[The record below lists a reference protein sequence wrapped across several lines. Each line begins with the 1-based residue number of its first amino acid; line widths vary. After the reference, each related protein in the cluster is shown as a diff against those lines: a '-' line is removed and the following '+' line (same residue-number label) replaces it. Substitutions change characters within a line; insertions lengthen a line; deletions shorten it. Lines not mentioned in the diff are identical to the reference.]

1 MSVYYVKNSKR
12 WYYSFML
19 NRERC
24 HGACRG
30 CKTISQALEY
40 EADKKH
46 ELSLI
51 QRNKLSESY
60 HITVKEMCNILL
72 EYSKANNSAHQYKQ
86 NKHCVRVYKKFFG
99 LYTTINRITPRK
111 VEEFKQFL
119 LDQGLKNSSVNRYYS
134 SLSKAF
140 NLVII
145 NYQLNIVNPC
155 KCVKKLKED
164 NQIIRYLSEEE
175 EKRLFSVLPTHL
187 QPIIVCALTTGLRLS
202 NILNLKWES
211 IDFKVGFIEILRQ
224 ENKGHKRIQIP
235 LSQKFRAELE
245 KIGIKDSGYI
255 FINPKTELPYRGI
268 RKSFKTAL
276 EQAGIKNFRF
286 HDLRHTV
293 GTRLVAGGSD
303 LQTVKEYLA
312 HSDLKTTQRYLH
324 PVNENMKKAVAILD
338 NF

>member
-1 MSVYYVKNSKR
+1 MSVYYVKKSKR

-19 NRERC
+19 NHERC
-24 HGACRG
+24 HGACKG
-30 CKTISQALEY
+30 CITISDALEY
-40 EADKKH
+40 EADVKH

-51 QRNKLSESY
+51 QRNKLSIANQ
-60 HITVKEMCNILL
+60 ITVREMCNMLMQ
-72 EYSKANNSAHQYKQ
+72 YSKANNSKHQYEQ
-86 NKHCVRVYKKFFG
+86 NWHKVRVYKKFFG
-99 LYTTINRITPRK
+99 LYTTINRITPSK
-111 VEEFKQFL
+111 IEEFKQSL
-119 LDQGLKNSSVNRYYS
+119 LNQGLKNSTVNRYYS

-145 NYQLNIVNPC
+145 NYQLNMLNPC
-155 KCVKKLKED
+155 KCVQKLKED
-164 NQIIRYLSEEE
+164 NQIIRYLSEDE
-175 EKRLFSVLPTHL
+175 EKRLFAVLPAHL
-187 QPIIVCALTTGLRLS
+187 KPIIVCALTTGLRLS

-211 IDFKVGFIEILRQ
+211 INFDIGFIEILRQ

-235 LSQKFRAELE
+235 LSQKFRVELE
-245 KIGIKDSGYI
+245 KIGIKDSGYV

-276 EQAGIKNFRF
+276 KQAGIESFRF

-293 GTRLVAGGSD
+293 GTRLVSGGSD

-324 PVNENMKKAVAILD
+324 PVNENMLKAVNILD
-338 NF
+338 SF